1 LIARLSEGF
10 ELGLKLLPGHLRE
23 ALTKLLSQLPLAVF
37 PASEKPQGGLSKGRR
52 SFPHLT

>member
-37 PASEKPQGGLSKGRR
+37 PASEKPQGGLSKGR
-52 SFPHLT
+52 SSSPHLT